1 MCTNLVEGAG
11 MLQVVQDDDPRVVVG
26 VWGGDR
32 PQEILQ
38 LGDSVRLDGEDDDGL
53 VGGRREVAGGR
64 SRRRRCRGTGGLRVF
79 IAIGEVLGESG
90 GVIQCC

>member
-1 MCTNLVEGAG
+1 
-11 MLQVVQDDDPRVVVG
+11 MLQVVQDDDPRVVVR
-26 VWGGDR
+26 VPGGDR

-53 VGGRREVAGGR
+53 VGGGREVAGGR
-64 SRRRRCRGTGGLRVF
+64 SRGRRCRGTAGLRIL

-90 GVIQCC
+90 GIYSLLLRAL